1 MGFFLQLPLS
11 FAFPVMPFLTTCFLC
26 CFHLKWHSRHFRF
39 CWKVKASIFE
49 ESLICILANDSEGL
63 SSLDVCHFERDDSH
77 LSSLWSLYIKML
89 RQSKQIL
96 VWRRVGVQPPNS
108 HRVSS
113 NTLFPCQLS
122 HEVSRRF
129 VIAKLETR
137 FALCVTGTLLDR
149 LPLCGGF
156 LIWSF
161 ADPRS
166 EMSALV
172 SEKRDGKTLDL
183 YDHWSTFRAI
193 HVEEQKVWFLRSIR
207 RCDQPI
213 PREVSI
219 KNEYGRATT
228 LGSNEICE
236 TKVFIPRKLYSQV
249 VGRKFLYCHD
259 ICM

>member
-137 FALCVTGTLLDR
+137 FALVSLRLHAVWSLCIFSLTG
-149 LPLCGGF
+149 
-156 LIWSF
+156 
-161 ADPRS
+161 
-166 EMSALV
+166 
-172 SEKRDGKTLDL
+172 
-183 YDHWSTFRAI
+183 
-193 HVEEQKVWFLRSIR
+193 
-207 RCDQPI
+207 
-213 PREVSI
+213 VSI
-219 KNEYGRATT
+219 LVRYRYASWPSAAVWWIFNLELCR
-228 LGSNEICE
+228 S
-236 TKVFIPRKLYSQV
+236 TKWD
-249 VGRKFLYCHD
+249 VGTC
-259 ICM
+259 

>member
-1 MGFFLQLPLS
+1 MTCIVFPYRIGNAVKLS
-11 FAFPVMPFLTTCFLC
+11 QEIAPTY
-26 CFHLKWHSRHFRF
+26 S
-39 CWKVKASIFE
+39 
-49 ESLICILANDSEGL
+49 
-63 SSLDVCHFERDDSH
+63 
-77 LSSLWSLYIKML
+77 
-89 RQSKQIL
+89 
-96 VWRRVGVQPPNS
+96 S

-183 YDHWSTFRAI
+183 YDH
-193 HVEEQKVWFLRSIR
+193 
-207 RCDQPI
+207 
-213 PREVSI
+213 
-219 KNEYGRATT
+219 
-228 LGSNEICE
+228 
-236 TKVFIPRKLYSQV
+236 
-249 VGRKFLYCHD
+249 
-259 ICM
+259 